1 MKKVLVQDASN
12 VIDLSQ
18 VTNDSI
24 VGIKWRTKRK
34 NFIVKLKNESFV
46 SIGGSDL
53 DVANSWSEQSVK
65 QYIKRAFEGQE
76 AEAFVFDTL
85 KELYRWLSED

>member
-24 VGIKWRTKRK
+24 VGIKWRTERK
-34 NFIVKLKNESFV
+34 GFVVKLKNESFV
-46 SIGGSDL
+46 SIGNSDL
-53 DVANSWSEQSVK
+53 NADDSWSETSVK
-65 QYIKRAFEGQE
+65 QYIKRAFERQE
-76 AEAFVFDTL
+76 GEAFVFDTL
-85 KELYRWLSED
+85 KELYRWLAED